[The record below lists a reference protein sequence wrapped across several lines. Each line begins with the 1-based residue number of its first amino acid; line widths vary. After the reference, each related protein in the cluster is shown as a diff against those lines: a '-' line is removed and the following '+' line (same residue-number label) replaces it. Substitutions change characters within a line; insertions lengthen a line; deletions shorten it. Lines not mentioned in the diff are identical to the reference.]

1 MSTTLEF
8 CKKKN
13 RKKKKGKNTVVFL
26 QKRTRVK
33 RIFILCRLLFEGGK
47 CTGMGEQVQ
56 MCSLSCKEDRITKQN
71 KFECSF
77 T

>member
-8 CKKKN
+8 CKKKIE
-13 RKKKKGKNTVVFL
+13 KKKKGKNTVVFL

-33 RIFILCRLLFEGGK
+33 RIFLLCRLLFEGDK
-47 CTGMGEQVQ
+47 CKGMGEQVQ

-71 KFECSF
+71 KKKV
-77 T
+77 